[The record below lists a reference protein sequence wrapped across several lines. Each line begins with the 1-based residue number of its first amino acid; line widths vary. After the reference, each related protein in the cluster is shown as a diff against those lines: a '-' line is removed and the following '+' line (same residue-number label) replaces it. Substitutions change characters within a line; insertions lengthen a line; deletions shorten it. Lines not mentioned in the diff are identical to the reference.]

1 VGLVADLLVSLG
13 GTGIL
18 SEVTEST
25 EAEHLLAA
33 RAASPNVARRLFE
46 AIARC
51 EAVAKKMGVDLRGA
65 QPLPDNMVGGLTM
78 IEEKFLGATA
88 KAASTLI
95 QEFVDY
101 RERLKARGLV
111 TMDTAGNDPEPVT
124 VMVAGGARIILFTTG
139 RGPPGGSPI
148 VPVIKIASNTPVY
161 KKLASNIDFNTEAV
175 FEGEPL
181 LVVVRRIFE
190 FLLRVA
196 SGTSAAE
203 RWGHRELFAIE
214 PRGHRV

>member
-1 VGLVADLLVSLG
+1 M
-13 GTGIL
+13 
-18 SEVTEST
+18 
-25 EAEHLLAA
+25 
-33 RAASPNVARRLFE
+33 ARRLFE
-46 AIARC
+46 AIARRG
-51 EAVAKKMGVDLRGA
+51 AVAKEMGVDLRGA
-65 QPLPDNMVGGLTM
+65 QPLPDNMAGGLTM
-78 IEEKFLGATA
+78 NEEKFLGATA

-111 TMDTAGNDPEPVT
+111 RMDTAGNDPEPVT

-139 RGPPGGSPI
+139 RGTPGGSPI

-161 KKLASNIDFNTEAV
+161 KRLASNIDFNTEAV